1 MCPGKNQRFKS
12 HLKHVTCEAPL
23 KDGQQGGV
31 GGGRFDLIAR
41 NARGREI
48 GVDLTITN
56 HLNDGLRNYR
66 RTESYGGMAN
76 TEAESRKNRLPYAAE
91 CKKRGIIYFGASMAT
106 DGTFGPCIWTRPQA
120 VSHLDHKEP

>member
-1 MCPGKNQRFKS
+1 M
-12 HLKHVTCEAPL
+12 
-23 KDGQQGGV
+23 
-31 GGGRFDLIAR
+31 DLIAR

-76 TEAESRKNRLPYAAE
+76 TEAESRKNRLRP
-91 CKKRGIIYFGASMAT
+91 
-106 DGTFGPCIWTRPQA
+106 GPNVPSVA
-120 VSHLDHKEP
+120 MLVPK